1 MVFDS
6 LQKVE
11 DALNSG
17 QLPKKTYDLILDRY
31 EIVTNGIKR
40 IENAARLK
48 YPYYYVEPNLVI
60 SMSQVEFSQFGIFFA
75 RTIPV
80 VNEQR
85 QLNIVIQLTAPLI
98 AFGLR
103 GSIHA
108 ILAHEFIHYL
118 NLVSR
123 IMRMDVIS
131 DSISSTLFEERYGDS
146 SRLME
151 PKSVFKS
158 DRALIDH
165 LTRKFPEGFSDLRLE
180 DKVVNEW
187 INRRLPTTKVAID
200 ANIIRLPI
208 ELMANLEVDEIV
220 KERIL
225 EFQNTKRWQKKK
237 FDRYG

>member
-1 MVFDS
+1 MVFNS
-6 LQKVE
+6 LQKVD

-17 QLPKKTYDLILDRY
+17 QLPKKTYDLILNRY
-31 EIVTNGIKR
+31 EIVSNGIKR

-60 SMSQVEFSQFGIFFA
+60 SISQVEFSQFGILFA

-85 QLNIVIQLTAPLI
+85 QLNIVVQLTAPLI

-123 IMRMDVIS
+123 IMRMDIIS

-158 DRALIDH
+158 DRTLIDH
-165 LTRKFPEGFSDLRLE
+165 ITKKFPEGFSDLRLE

-187 INRRLPTTKVAID
+187 INKRLPMTKVNID
-200 ANIIRLPI
+200 SNIVKLPI
-208 ELMANLEVDEIV
+208 ELMANLEVDQIL

-225 EFQNTKRWQKKK
+225 EFQNTKQWQKKK
-237 FDRYG
+237 FDRYV

>member
-1 MVFDS
+1 MVFNS

-60 SMSQVEFSQFGIFFA
+60 SVSQVEFSQFGIFFA

-85 QLNIVIQLTAPLI
+85 QLNIVIQLTAPLV

-131 DSISSTLFEERYGDS
+131 DSISSTIFEERYGDS

-158 DRALIDH
+158 DRTLIDH
-165 LTRKFPEGFSDLRLE
+165 ITKKFPEGFSDLRLE

-187 INRRLPTTKVAID
+187 INRRLPMTKLTID
-200 ANIIRLPI
+200 SNTIKLPI

-225 EFQNTKRWQKKK
+225 EFQNTNRWQK
-237 FDRYG
+237 

>member
-6 LQKVE
+6 LQKVK

-31 EIVTNGIKR
+31 EIVTNGIRR

-123 IMRMDVIS
+123 IMRMEIIS
-131 DSISSTLFEERYGDS
+131 DSISGTLFEERYEDL

-151 PKSVFKS
+151 PRSVFKP
-158 DRALIDH
+158 DRTLIDH
-165 LTRKFPEGFSDLRLE
+165 IANKFPEGFSDVRLE
-180 DKVVNEW
+180 SKVVTEW
-187 INRRLPTTKVAID
+187 MNRGLPTINVAID
-200 ANIIRLPI
+200 SNIIKLPI
-208 ELMANLEVDEIV
+208 ELMANLEVDERL
-220 KERIL
+220 KQRIM
-225 EFQNTKRWQKKK
+225 EFENRKQ
-237 FDRYG
+237 

>member
-17 QLPKKTYDLILDRY
+17 QLPKKTYDLILHRY
-31 EIVTNGIKR
+31 EIVTNGIRR

-158 DRALIDH
+158 DRTLIDH

-208 ELMANLEVDEIV
+208 ELMANLEVDETV

>member
-17 QLPKKTYDLILDRY
+17 QLPKKTYDLILHRY
-31 EIVTNGIKR
+31 EIVTNGIRR

-158 DRALIDH
+158 DRTLIDH

-208 ELMANLEVDEIV
+208 ELMANLEVDETV

-225 EFQNTKRWQKKK
+225 ELQNTKRWQKKK

>member
-17 QLPKKTYDLILDRY
+17 QLPKKTYDLILHRY
-31 EIVTNGIKR
+31 EIVTNGIRR

-131 DSISSTLFEERYGDS
+131 DSISSTLFEERYEDS

-158 DRALIDH
+158 DRTLIDH

>member
-17 QLPKKTYDLILDRY
+17 QLPKKTYDLILHRY
-31 EIVTNGIKR
+31 EIVTNGIRR

-158 DRALIDH
+158 DRTLIDH
-165 LTRKFPEGFSDLRLE
+165 VTRRFPEGFSDLRLE

-208 ELMANLEVDEIV
+208 ELMANLEVDETV

-225 EFQNTKRWQKKK
+225 ELQNTKRWQKKK

>member
-1 MVFDS
+1 MVFNS
-6 LQKVE
+6 LQKVD

-60 SMSQVEFSQFGIFFA
+60 SISQVEFSQLGILFA

-123 IMRMDVIS
+123 IMRMDIIS

-151 PKSVFKS
+151 PKSIFKS
-158 DRALIDH
+158 DRTLIDH
-165 LTRKFPEGFSDLRLE
+165 ITKKFPEGFSDLRLE

-187 INRRLPTTKVAID
+187 INRRLPTTKVTID
-200 ANIIRLPI
+200 SNIVKLPI
-208 ELMANLEVDEIV
+208 ELMANLEVDQIL

-225 EFQNTKRWQKKK
+225 EFQNTKQWQKKK
-237 FDRYG
+237 FDRYV

>member
-31 EIVTNGIKR
+31 EIVTNGIRR

-131 DSISSTLFEERYGDS
+131 DSISSTLFEERYRDS

-158 DRALIDH
+158 DRTLIDH

-208 ELMANLEVDEIV
+208 ELMANLEVDETV

>member
-6 LQKVE
+6 LQKVK

-31 EIVTNGIKR
+31 EIVTNGIRR

-158 DRALIDH
+158 DRTLIDH

-208 ELMANLEVDEIV
+208 ELMANLEVDETV

>member
-17 QLPKKTYDLILDRY
+17 QLPKKTYDLILHRY
-31 EIVTNGIKR
+31 EIVTNGIRR
-40 IENAARLK
+40 IESAARLK

-131 DSISSTLFEERYGDS
+131 DSISSTLFEERYEDS

-158 DRALIDH
+158 DRTLIDH

-187 INRRLPTTKVAID
+187 INRSLPTTKLTID
-200 ANIIRLPI
+200 SNTIKLPI

>member
-1 MVFDS
+1 MVFNS

-60 SMSQVEFSQFGIFFA
+60 SVSQVEFSQFGIFFA

-85 QLNIVIQLTAPLI
+85 QLNIVIQLTAPLV

-131 DSISSTLFEERYGDS
+131 DSISSTIFEERFGDS

-158 DRALIDH
+158 DRTLIDH
-165 LTRKFPEGFSDLRLE
+165 ITKKFPEGFSDLRLE

-187 INRRLPTTKVAID
+187 INRRLPMTKLTID
-200 ANIIRLPI
+200 SNTIKLPI

-225 EFQNTKRWQKKK
+225 EFQNTNRWQK
-237 FDRYG
+237 

>member
-6 LQKVE
+6 LQKVK

-31 EIVTNGIKR
+31 EIVTNGIRR

-158 DRALIDH
+158 DRTLIDH

-208 ELMANLEVDEIV
+208 ELMANLEVDETV

-225 EFQNTKRWQKKK
+225 ELQNTKRWQKKK